1 MKIYYTTSSK
11 ININNFNPS
20 EWIVLNENETIP
32 NNTTCIAT
40 YTPKLDRMHTIKYQF
55 EVILKKNINQDKFYF
70 YLEKKVDN
78 KNVMLDF
85 QFNIRNKYKWSEQY
99 IKKIL
104 TNEVYIGNLV
114 QFKSTTVSYKNHKV
128 IHNDQE
134 DWIRVENTHDKIID
148 PADWYEVQDRMKLKS
163 RSTKKGVIHPFSNKV
178 FCMKCNQV
186 FCKCGKNNSDGY
198 GYLGCKDRRNKWVNC
213 DNKKYLKETDFH
225 NFIIKKI
232 NILLDKFYDE
242 KYLKSLEKKDSEN
255 NLYESK
261 INGLEKEL
269 STLTKE
275 LENKSS
281 YFSNLYDD
289 RIKGILTEKEFITL
303 KLKYND
309 EVSKIESRI
318 SNIKQEINIT
328 LKKKESIQD
337 KTEII
342 KKYRH
347 IDKLDIE
354 IVNDFIDKIYIGNYD
369 EEHNTREIKIIWNFT
384 I

>member
-1 MKIYYTTSSK
+1 MK
-11 ININNFNPS
+11 
-20 EWIVLNENETIP
+20 V
-32 NNTTCIAT
+32 
-40 YTPKLDRMHTIKYQF
+40 
-55 EVILKKNINQDKFYF
+55 
-70 YLEKKVDN
+70 
-78 KNVMLDF
+78 
-85 QFNIRNKYKWSEQY
+85 
-99 IKKIL
+99 
-104 TNEVYIGNLV
+104 
-114 QFKSTTVSYKNHKV
+114 
-128 IHNDQE
+128 
-134 DWIRVENTHDKIID
+134 
-148 PADWYEVQDRMKLKS
+148 
-163 RSTKKGVIHPFSNKV
+163 
-178 FCMKCNQV
+178 
-186 FCKCGKNNSDGY
+186 
-198 GYLGCKDRRNKWVNC
+198 
-213 DNKKYLKETDFH
+213 
-225 NFIIKKI
+225 
-232 NILLDKFYDE
+232 
-242 KYLKSLEKKDSEN
+242 
-255 NLYESK
+255 
-261 INGLEKEL
+261 
-269 STLTKE
+269 E